1 YRRNVADEIEIE
13 LVEERCIDRRRHV
26 DHEQRVAVGGRAYN
40 GLAADVTG
48 TARTVLDDELLAE
61 MLRQPLPYQSGDDV
75 GRASRPEW
83 HDHAHRSRRI
93 SLRRSD
99 ARDRRQRGSSP
110 AVDRIARPPSSTRP
124 PRSGPRGSRLLSTPP
139 SMRPPP

>member
-40 GLAADVTG
+40 GLGADVAG

-75 GRASRPEW
+75 GRAGRPEW

-99 ARDRRQRGSSP
+99 ARDCRERDSARGQMQTIS
-110 AVDRIARPPSSTRP
+110 AAQV
-124 PRSGPRGSRLLSTPP
+124 RGA
-139 SMRPPP
+139 

>member
-93 SLRRSD
+93 SFRRRD
-99 ARDRRQRGSSP
+99 ARDRRQRGS
-110 AVDRIARPPSSTRP
+110 ACWATQK
-124 PRSGPRGSRLLSTPP
+124 LSAA
-139 SMRPPP
+139 SLVAEYIPPPTAPCT